1 MLLKER
7 RQAFIRTTVTFQEF
21 TEQLNVLIAEPGG
34 ANRYAFV
41 GNAPIGFYDYL
52 GLKKVYQ
59 CFNGIHAYIKFDDG
73 ATFGFWPEKFTGR
86 NMCCGKG
93 VLKSPDPDDG
103 PGSNC
108 VEYTVKKEKQDAY
121 YDCVRKT
128 AEDDYKNQGMWYSVF
143 GRNCQTWLISVF
155 KKCNSEVLMTP

>member
-7 RQAFIRTTVTFQEF
+7 RAIIKRRNFSGIHGAAKRVD
-21 TEQLNVLIAEPGG
+21 AGPGG

-41 GNAPIGFYDYL
+41 GNSPIGFTTTLDSRRCSVL
-52 GLKKVYQ
+52 HWNPCL
-59 CFNGIHAYIKFDDG
+59 HKFDAG
-73 ATFGFWPEKFTGR
+73 ATFGFGR
-86 NMCCGKG
+86 EIHRAKHVLWKG